1 MYFCLLICQNLD
13 KVITFIILV
22 SFASCVENDIS
33 GLKWKWVTMKQ
44 SGVRISPRCG
54 MSIATTPGN
63 KAYAFGGV
71 WDIEESEEDL
81 AGTFY
86 NDLHILDLDKILW
99 RTGNCS
105 IQ

>member
-1 MYFCLLICQNLD
+1 MLFLKLI
-13 KVITFIILV
+13 KSEHIILV
-22 SFASCVENDIS
+22 SLAYYAESDVS
-33 GLKWKWVTMKQ
+33 GLNWKWVAVKH
-44 SGVRISPRCG
+44 SGAHISPRCG
-54 MSIATTPGN
+54 MSLAMAPGN

-71 WDIEESEEDL
+71 WDVEEGEEDL

-86 NDLHILDLDKILW
+86 NDLFILDLDRTLW